1 MDDQEEDEV
10 WWFLVSELPC
20 FASQVTFFV
29 FGEAAGF
36 CITCPLRWIAC
47 SSSGPQH

>member
-20 FASQVTFFV
+20 FASQVTLVV
-29 FGEAAGF
+29 FGDALDCMLIVAAQS
-36 CITCPLRWIAC
+36 RN
-47 SSSGPQH
+47 S